1 MGIKQWIFHE
11 VALLVHYFQV
21 ELEFGM
27 LVFVTGGKPELR
39 TRKKT
44 LGARMRTN
52 HKLNPI
58 SRSNW
63 NLECWFSWRGGG
75 GKPEDPGKKPSE
87 QGWEPTTNSNHMWNQ
102 VQEWNPG
109 HSGWKASV
117 FTSAPA
123 PLPIKDLSKFT
134 RRSIEVGRTDT
145 SAHWTRAINPLFW
158 SSIQLAS

>member
-11 VALLVHYFQV
+11 VALLLHYFQV
-21 ELEFGM
+21 ELDFGM
-27 LVFVTGGKPELR
+27 LVFVTGGKPE
-39 TRKKT
+39 
-44 LGARMRTN
+44 
-52 HKLNPI
+52 
-58 SRSNW
+58 
-63 NLECWFSWRGGG
+63 
-75 GKPEDPGKKPSE
+75 DPGKNPRSKDE
-87 QGWEPTTNSNHMWNQ
+87 KQQQTQIMWNQ

-123 PLPIKDLSKFT
+123 PFPIKDLSKFT